1 MQWGMVIGNPQAR
14 TPPQHTMSCVCG
26 DEQMMASTSV
36 GRPSIGLQPRL
47 ILSLG
52 FLSLLVA
59 IVAAIAL
66 WGLINLRQS
75 ARRAATDSQI
85 SRLAEEVAMQ
95 ALLCRRYEKDFF
107 LSSGDLTA
115 QDRPLQQWHQSN
127 MDLLGAIKA
136 YEDVATTDADKQQA
150 TAWRNT
156 WKSYLQGFGRV
167 EIGIN
172 GGEIKTPYDA
182 LKAFEPFQENI
193 QLMTD
198 QAVQRA
204 REKNASADQT
214 SSLLDAVTN
223 TTIWE
228 VMVIAA
234 LVIVASVLWSLLFP
248 AWLMR
253 PIKVL
258 RETAERLARGD
269 LTARAALQRH
279 DELGVLAHSFD
290 DMAAT
295 IQRSTADLESQYAH
309 AIAAQATAEHA
320 HQKIAE
326 QLAMIDEQR
335 TLIREMS
342 VPILPLSDSTL
353 VLPLVGALDSTRIR
367 QAQERV
373 LDAIQGS
380 SAHHML
386 LDVTGVPVIDS
397 QVGLGL
403 LQIVAAAQLLGCT
416 VVVVGIRPEVAQA
429 VVGLGLN
436 LSNVVTRSTLQSGI
450 AYTLHA
456 SG

>member
-1 MQWGMVIGNPQAR
+1 MG
-14 TPPQHTMSCVCG
+14 
-26 DEQMMASTSV
+26 EQIMPSTSAV
-36 GRPSIGLQPRL
+36 RFHLGFQLRL

-59 IVAAIAL
+59 VVTVIAL
-66 WGLINLRQS
+66 WGLINLRQF
-75 ARRAATDSQI
+75 AHRAATDNQI

-115 QDRPLQQWHQSN
+115 QDRPLQQWHQASI
-127 MDLLGAIKA
+127 DLRGAIKA
-136 YEDVATTDADKQQA
+136 YDDAVATDADKQQA
-150 TAWRNT
+150 TAWRNA
-156 WKSYLQGFGRV
+156 WRIYSQGFGRV

-193 QLMTD
+193 QIMTD

-204 REKNASADQT
+204 FEKNASANQT
-214 SSLLDAVTN
+214 SLLLDEVTN

-234 LVIVASVLWSLLFP
+234 LVFVASVIWSLLFP

-258 RETAERLARGD
+258 GETAERLTRGD

-279 DELGVLAHSFD
+279 DELGVLAQSFD

-295 IQRSTADLESQYAH
+295 IQRSTADLESQYTC

-326 QLAMIDEQR
+326 QLAMIDAQR
-335 TLIREMS
+335 TAIREMS

-353 VLPLVGALDSTRIR
+353 VLPLVGALDSTRIC

-386 LDVTGVPVIDS
+386 LDVTGVPIIDS
-397 QVGLGL
+397 QVGHGL

-429 VVGLGLN
+429 VVGLGLD
-436 LSNVVTRSTLQSGI
+436 LSKVVTRSTLQSGI
-450 AYTLHA
+450 AYTLRA